1 MGIKVIKSIVV
12 DQGTEVHLDSLLLEI
27 SGGTQVANGGYQDT
41 TWFNLDQQID
51 WKPRLTYNADT
62 SREFLITG
70 YDKEGCEISERVR
83 VLVRILKDVWWPT
96 VISSNGD
103 GKNDFFNL
111 YGKRVRQ
118 VKLLEIYDRW
128 GARIYSQQNL
138 PDGNNGGQNKGWDG
152 VFKGVKALP
161 GVYTF
166 YAEIEYEKSTGFD
179 KFQGEFT
186 LLR

>member
-1 MGIKVIKSIVV
+1 
-12 DQGTEVHLDSLLLEI
+12 
-27 SGGTQVANGGYQDT
+27 
-41 TWFNLDQQID
+41 
-51 WKPRLTYNADT
+51 
-62 SREFLITG
+62 
-70 YDKEGCEISERVR
+70 
-83 VLVRILKDVWWPT
+83 VWWPT
-96 VISSNGD
+96 VISANGD

-128 GARIYSQQNL
+128 GARVYSQQNL